1 MSQQRARQSSGQS
14 SGKPG
19 ARQPAQGRPRKPA
32 DLWRP
37 VPQLPEPDEIAPATD
52 PTALLRSLGD
62 PPLPRNSLV
71 AGRYFTTVVERAAAM
86 ATALA
91 ASVDLLAD
99 TEHDT
104 DSDTDTA

>member
-1 MSQQRARQSSGQS
+1 MSTPRAKKSSGRRPTQ
-14 SGKPG
+14 
-19 ARQPAQGRPRKPA
+19 ARPPKPA

-37 VPQLPEPDEIAPATD
+37 VPQLPEPDDITPATD

-62 PPLPRNSLV
+62 PPLPRNGLI

-91 ASVDLLAD
+91 ASVELLAD
-99 TEHDT
+99 TE
-104 DSDTDTA
+104 SDTDTD

>member
-1 MSQQRARQSSGQS
+1 MSPPRAKQSGSRRSGS
-14 SGKPG
+14 PRPPKPG
-19 ARQPAQGRPRKPA
+19 

-37 VPQLPEPDEIAPATD
+37 VPQLPEPDEIEPATD

-62 PPLPRNSLV
+62 PPLPRNSIV

-99 TEHDT
+99 TDT
-104 DSDTDTA
+104 DSDSDTATD

>member
-1 MSQQRARQSSGQS
+1 MSPPRAKQSGSRRS
-14 SGKPG
+14 AP
-19 ARQPAQGRPRKPA
+19 ARPPKPA

-52 PTALLRSLGD
+52 ATALLRSLGD

-71 AGRYFTTVVERAAAM
+71 AGRYFTTVVERAATL

-99 TEHDT
+99 T
-104 DSDTDTA
+104 DSDTDLDAD

>member
-1 MSQQRARQSSGQS
+1 MTPQRPSQSVSRRPAKAR
-14 SGKPG
+14 P
-19 ARQPAQGRPRKPA
+19 PKPA

-37 VPQLPEPDEIAPATD
+37 VPQPPEPDEIAPATD
-52 PTALLRSLGD
+52 STALLRSLGD
-62 PPLPRNSLV
+62 PPLPRNSIV

-99 TEHDT
+99 A
-104 DSDTDTA
+104 DTDTE